1 MPLTT
6 LFARLSPEERHLSDY
21 ISNIL
26 GFRPK
31 NIALFKVAF
40 THRSK
45 SDENVGNYH
54 VSNER
59 MEYLGDA
66 VLSIA
71 VADYL
76 FRTYP
81 TQPEGFLTEM
91 RSKIVS
97 RSSLNHL
104 SQKLGLDQYIKFN
117 SERNNDAAYKSLG
130 GNAFEALMGAIYL
143 DRGFDFAK
151 HVIIDRILRVHIDLE
166 QLRQTETNFKSKL
179 LEWAQ
184 KKRKQVEFKLLEEIA
199 EKKRKRFHVQIF
211 INNKPFADYTDLSIK
226 RAEQAAA
233 EKTLAML
240 SKNVT
245 LQHESERQ
253 K

>member
-1 MPLTT
+1 M
-6 LFARLSPEERHLSDY
+6 
-21 ISNIL
+21 
-26 GFRPK
+26 
-31 NIALFKVAF
+31 AF

-45 SDENVGNYH
+45 SGENVGKYH
-54 VSNER
+54 ISNER

-81 TQPEGFLTEM
+81 TQSEGFLTEM

-97 RSSLNHL
+97 RTSLNQL
-104 SQKLGLDQYIKFN
+104 SHKLGLDQYIKFN
-117 SERNNDAAYKSLG
+117 SERNNDTAFKSLG

-143 DRGFDFAK
+143 DRGFEFAK
-151 HVIIDRILRVHIDLE
+151 NVIIDRIIRVHIDLE

-184 KKRKQVEFKLLEEIA
+184 KKRKQVEFRRLEEIH
-199 EKKRKRFHVQIF
+199 EKNRKRFHVQVF
-211 INNKPFADYTDLSIK
+211 INNKPFADHIDLSIK
-226 RAEQAAA
+226 KAEQAAA

-245 LQHESERQ
+245 LQHESE